1 MTIDTPTR
9 PACQMA
15 PPPAP
20 SPAPAPRRLQRTAV
34 TLYDA
39 PGEAPQAAAPP
50 GIEGAA
56 PLPALLRRLLH
67 ADGHEARDRLV
78 RGLLA
83 EVGFQWLGYC
93 RVSVQRSRP
102 EPLSYCTTWTDPGWA
117 RRYVE
122 ECFIEVDPRMH
133 EATRSS
139 LPCVWHVDD
148 LERRAPLDVP
158 RGRVAHFI
166 AELRRT
172 GMHSGVVFGL
182 PGLRLYDRHIV
193 GLLSRRKGSRW
204 LDEPVLE
211 QAWTIALA
219 VHEYQL
225 HCAVDDEPASALE
238 QLTPVQTDILR
249 CLATGLGDKGI
260 AAFLGLSLHNVDYHM
275 RQLRKRFGVRNR
287 LQLMQAAARLSP
299 R

>member
-9 PACQMA
+9 PACRPA

-20 SPAPAPRRLQRTAV
+20 RRSHRTAV
-34 TLYDA
+34 MLYDA
-39 PGEAPQAAAPP
+39 PGQPPNAAAPP
-50 GIEGAA
+50 GIEGVP
-56 PLPALLRRLLH
+56 PLPALLRQLLQ
-67 ADGHEARDRLV
+67 AEGPQARDRLV

-83 EVGFQWLGYC
+83 QVGFQWLGYC
-93 RVSVQRSRP
+93 RVSVQRSQP

-117 RRYVE
+117 RRYVD

-148 LERRAPLDVP
+148 LERRAPLDAP
-158 RGRVAHFI
+158 RGRVAHFV

-172 GMHSGVVFGL
+172 GMHSGVLFGL
-182 PGLRLYDRHIV
+182 PGFRLYERHMV
-193 GLLSRRKGSRW
+193 GLLSRRKDSRW
-204 LDEPVLE
+204 LDEAVLE
-211 QAWTIALA
+211 QAWTIAMA

-225 HCAVDDEPASALE
+225 HCAVDEDPASAQE

-260 AAFLGLSLHNVDYHM
+260 AALLGLSLHNVDYHM

-287 LQLMQAAARLSP
+287 LQLMQAAARLSA